1 MTSAVAVLTEAEGCA
16 VGGVVRVPVVKGLKD
31 TIEALQRGLDVSE
44 DALADAVGVNA
55 RSVGRWREGLTF
67 PQREARDCLD
77 RLSALVDRLYD
88 TFTSVDAVRAWLY
101 ADSRYLGYLKPVDA
115 IRAGRIDRV
124 TAALD
129 AFDAGLFI

>member
-1 MTSAVAVLTEAEGCA
+1 VLAEEFGWGT
-16 VGGVVRVPVVKGLKD
+16 VPVPVVKGLKD
-31 TIEALQRGLDVSE
+31 TINALERGLAVSE
-44 DALADAVGVNA
+44 GALADAVGVNA
-55 RSVGRWREGLTF
+55 RSVGRWRDGVAF
-67 PQREARDCLD
+67 PQREARDRLD
-77 RLSALVDRLYD
+77 RLSVLMDRLYD
-88 TFTSVDAVRAWLY
+88 TFTSADAVWAWLY